1 MKRITLLGSV
11 LALGLSPLNAQVK
24 LSEKLTRIAGHLGE
38 GGVHFSVTD
47 GQDDFRDLAQF
58 GDLVIANLP
67 EIDLPP
73 NLKVEQLFSDLGL
86 FAFQG
91 RGSSSHQMGNLWHN
105 RSFILTDGKHE
116 GLFSLLGET
125 SKMTISSDFAPAG
138 ADLVLETTVD
148 LREVERT
155 TRKVG
160 KAFGPKADSEIQAA
174 FKEEVT
180 ELGMSLADLFAD
192 LTMRGTIA
200 LWLDEEKTFEVEE
213 GVSLPVP
220 HVAARLDNAAT
231 VWAMLKGQ
239 IEATSTMVEKDGE
252 VIATPESGPF
262 PTPFGEV
269 MPVIVWN
276 AASKQLFVGLT
287 AEDLAVC
294 RGNGPKIVSTD
305 AFKNATLRFPENL
318 SSLAYV
324 SGDVFRLAEL
334 LTKQFL
340 PQAPPEGQAIIEQI
354 LPYLE
359 KLGADG
365 GYAAAIAVEEDGFL
379 TVGNFPFPVKGES
392 SLMGPAGLAGVSML
406 AGLTT
411 PVILKAQESADKAK
425 TTNNLKQLAVL
436 MMVYQA
442 EHGRYPATLAELEA
456 DGEAPELFVIGALDE
471 VQLVPQKEG
480 VLVGQSILA
489 YQEIPS
495 LEVVIVVYS
504 DGAVKSLPEPVFQEE
519 LEEQVGK

>member
-1 MKRITLLGSV
+1 M
-11 LALGLSPLNAQVK
+11 LALGLFPLNAQVK

-47 GQDDFRDLAQF
+47 GQDDLRDLAQL
-58 GDLVIANLP
+58 GDVVIANLP
-67 EIDLPP
+67 DLNLPP
-73 NLKVEQLFSDLGL
+73 NLKVEQLISDLGL
-86 FAFQG
+86 FSFQG

-125 SKMTISSDFAPAG
+125 SKATMSSDFAPAG
-138 ADLVLETTVD
+138 ADLILETTVD

-155 TRKVG
+155 SRKVG
-160 KAFGPKADSEIQAA
+160 RAFGPKADSEIKAA
-174 FKEEVT
+174 FAEEIT
-180 ELGMSLADLFAD
+180 ELGLSMADLFAD
-192 LTMRGTIA
+192 FTVRGTIV
-200 LWLDEEKTFEVEE
+200 LWLDEEKTFEMEE

-220 HVAARLDNAAT
+220 HLAARMDNAGT
-231 VWAMLKGQ
+231 VWAVLKGQ
-239 IEATSTMVEKDGE
+239 LESSSTIVEKDGE
-252 VIATPESGPF
+252 VIVTPESGPF

-276 AASKQLFVGLT
+276 PKSKQLFAALT
-287 AEDLAVC
+287 EDDLAVC
-294 RGNGPKIVSTD
+294 RGDGPKIASTD

-324 SGDVFRLAEL
+324 SGDVFRLAEV

-340 PQAPPEGQAIIEQI
+340 PQAPPDAQAIIEQV

-359 KLGADG
+359 KLGTDG

-392 SLMGPAGLAGVSML
+392 SLMGPGGLAGVSVL

-411 PVILKAQESADKAK
+411 PVIVRAQKAADKAQ
-425 TTNNLKQLAVL
+425 TTNNLKQLVTL
-436 MMVYQA
+436 MMLYQA
-442 EHGRYPATLAELEA
+442 DHGRYPVSLAELEA
-456 DGEAPELFVIGALDE
+456 DGEAPDLFITGALDE
-471 VQLVPQKEG
+471 VQLVPQKNVVLG
-480 VLVGQSILA
+480 VRSILV

-495 LEVVIVVYS
+495 LEVVVVAYA
-504 DGAVKSLPEPVFQEE
+504 DGSVKSLPEPVFQKE
-519 LEEQVGK
+519 LKEQIGQ